1 MQKTALKL
9 YKQTVFLIT
18 VFLIVSLLSFLSL
31 WPALVFFGLL
41 FLSLLILISHHRD
54 ISIPFIAPFLGRQYF
69 RTKFR
74 IMEIKNKHLTDNI
87 SSIHMEPLISE
98 QHLDFAGR
106 AILFLNQIYL
116 VLVYYL
122 VIMFHESEEC
132 FDLVREEFCLLN
144 KHIHFFD
151 HKKNEKINLEAVSCS
166 LDKNLEVNPLILEI
180 LHEKFFILHQHKQGK
195 LKTMSASGIILLI
208 LAIIVSTLVLNFI
221 SSNPENIQTASA
233 ISADSAA
240 PENGGN
246 LKIISSSL
254 EIISETE
261 AALKWMTNLEADSI
275 VHYLPYS
282 HGVLA
287 TNEVRVRSDDNL
299 VMEHRIMIDNLKPG
313 TLYYIEL
320 ESKDAKGDI
329 ATKRIRRFFEA
340 R

>member
-9 YKQTVFLIT
+9 YKQIVFLIT

-41 FLSLLILISHHRD
+41 FLSLLIFISHHRD

-69 RTKFR
+69 KTKFR
-74 IMEIKNKHLTDNI
+74 IMEIKNRHSAGNI
-87 SSIHMEPLISE
+87 SSIRMEPLILE
-98 QHLDFAGR
+98 HHLDFTGR

-116 VLVYYL
+116 DLVYYL
-122 VIMFHESEEC
+122 VIIFHESEEC

-151 HKKNEKINLEAVSCS
+151 HKKNKKIGLEAVSHS

-208 LAIIVSTLVLNFI
+208 LAIIVSTLVLNFV
-221 SSNPENIQTASA
+221 SSSPENIQTASA
-233 ISADSAA
+233 LSADSMT
-240 PENGGN
+240 PKNGGE
-246 LKIISSSL
+246 LEIISSSL
-254 EIISETE
+254 EMISETE
-261 AALKWMTNLEADSI
+261 AALKWITDREADSV
-275 VHYLPYS
+275 VHYLPYRN
-282 HGVLA
+282 GILA
-287 TNEVRVRSDDNL
+287 TNEVQVRSEDSL
-299 VMEHRIMIDNLKPG
+299 VTEHRIMIDNLKSG